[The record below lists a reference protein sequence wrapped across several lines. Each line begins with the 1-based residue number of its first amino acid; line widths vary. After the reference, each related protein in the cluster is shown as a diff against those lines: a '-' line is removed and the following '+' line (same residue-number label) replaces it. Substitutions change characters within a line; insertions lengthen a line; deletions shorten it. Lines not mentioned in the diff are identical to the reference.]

1 MMELENTV
9 KMMLSKDYK
18 DRLIAEYRQ
27 VGIRYLKLDEMV
39 RKYQNDELDFTPK
52 TPLKI
57 LQGQVG
63 AMMAYMAILEHS
75 AALEG
80 VDLTKPLDGEE

>member
-1 MMELENTV
+1 MELKDTV
-9 KMMLSKDYK
+9 EMMLSGDYK

-39 RKYQNDELDFTPK
+39 RKYQNGKLSFTPK

-63 AMMAYMAILEHS
+63 AMMAYMAILEHR

-80 VDLTKPLDGEE
+80 IDLTKPLDGEE

>member
-1 MMELENTV
+1 MELKDTV
-9 KMMLSKDYK
+9 DLMLSEDYK
-18 DRLIAEYRQ
+18 DRMIAEYRQ

-57 LQGQVG
+57 FQGQVG
-63 AMMAYMAILEHS
+63 AMMAYMAILEHR

-80 VDLTKPLDGEE
+80 VDLTKPLDGEGL